1 VPKEGIMQDHTY
13 KVIELVGSSNE
24 SVQTAIEN
32 AIARAGQ
39 TIRNLDWFVV
49 KEVRG
54 NIQDGSVAWY
64 QVTVDIGF
72 RVISPDDVNQG

>member
-1 VPKEGIMQDHTY
+1 MQDHTY
-13 KVIELVGSSNE
+13 KVIQLVGSSNE
-24 SVQTAIEN
+24 NVQAAIEN
-32 AIARAGQ
+32 AISRASQ

-72 RVISPDDVNQG
+72 RVVSAGDVNQG

>member
-1 VPKEGIMQDHTY
+1 MQDHTY

-72 RVISPDDVNQG
+72 RVVSADDVNQG

>member
-1 VPKEGIMQDHTY
+1 MQDHTY

-32 AIARAGQ
+32 AITRAGQ

>member
-1 VPKEGIMQDHTY
+1 MQDHTY

-72 RVISPDDVNQG
+72 RVVSADDVNQE

>member
-1 VPKEGIMQDHTY
+1 MQDHTY
-13 KVIELVGSSNE
+13 KVIQLVGSSNE
-24 SVQTAIEN
+24 NVQAAIEN

-72 RVISPDDVNQG
+72 RVVSPGDVNQG

>member
-1 VPKEGIMQDHTY
+1 MQDHTY

>member
-1 VPKEGIMQDHTY
+1 MQDHTY
-13 KVIELVGSSNE
+13 KVIQLVGSSNE
-24 SVQTAIEN
+24 NVQAAIEN

-72 RVISPDDVNQG
+72 RVVSAGDVNQG

>member
-1 VPKEGIMQDHTY
+1 MQDHTY
-13 KVIELVGSSNE
+13 KVIQLVGSSNE
-24 SVQTAIEN
+24 NVQAAIEN
-32 AIARAGQ
+32 AIGRASQ

-72 RVISPDDVNQG
+72 RVVGADDVNQG